1 MKHGRAIAAASM
13 IMLASSTLYASHS
26 DIAFSPAVP
35 RLGGQVTEIGAPDGN
50 GGVHRFR
57 ARQVGPYYAPER
69 FPPGELRGW
78 RLTFLSGKLFAKT
91 FEVTSNTDHEFV
103 VTHSGAARESSKLS
117 KRRGSRNAVGG
128 PLAGVAVN
136 DMFLVD
142 DINSAEPIK

>member
-1 MKHGRAIAAASM
+1 M

-35 RLGGQVTEIGAPDGN
+35 RYGGLVTEIGASDGN

-69 FPPGELRGW
+69 FPPGALRGW
-78 RLTFLSGKLFAKT
+78 RLTFVGGERFAKT
-91 FEVTSNTDHEFV
+91 FEVMSNTDHEFV
-103 VTHSGAARESSKLS
+103 VKALD
-117 KRRGSRNAVGG
+117 V
-128 PLAGVAVN
+128 PFDGVAVN
-136 DMFLVD
+136 DMFLVE

>member
-1 MKHGRAIAAASM
+1 MKRGRAIAAASM
-13 IMLASSTLYASHS
+13 IMLASSTLYATHS

-35 RLGGQVTEIGAPDGN
+35 RLGGQVTEIGAPVGH

-78 RLTFLSGKLFAKT
+78 RLTFVGGERFAKT
-91 FEVTSNTDHEFV
+91 FEVMSNTDYEFV
-103 VTHSGAARESSKLS
+103 VKALD
-117 KRRGSRNAVGG
+117 G
-128 PLAGVAVN
+128 PLDGVAVN
-136 DMFLVD
+136 DMFLVE